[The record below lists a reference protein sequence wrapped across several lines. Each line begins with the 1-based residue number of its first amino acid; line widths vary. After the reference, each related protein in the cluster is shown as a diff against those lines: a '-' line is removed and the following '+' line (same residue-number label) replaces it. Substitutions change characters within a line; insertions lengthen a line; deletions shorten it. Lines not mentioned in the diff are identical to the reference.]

1 MRETRRRAFV
11 LFGVLL
17 LAMILAACGGDD
29 ADPTSTTAPAATT
42 VPATATIAA
51 AATVAPTE
59 APTEALAE
67 PTAEATVAEA
77 TATTAAPTATTAAPT
92 ATTEPPAA
100 ALTGKLT
107 VFAAASLTDAFT
119 QIGDSL
125 KADNPD
131 LEIEFNFAGS
141 QALVTQLGQ
150 GAHAEVFASADTK
163 QMGAAQDESVIANDP
178 VIFTHN
184 RLTIIVPADNPGGIQ
199 TPADLAKSGL
209 KIVFANEEVPVGRYT
224 GQVLDLMSADPA
236 FGADFRSQVEANI
249 VSLEENV
256 KQVVTKVQLGEA
268 DAGIVYSSDVTPAVR
283 DDVATIDIPDDLNV
297 IAEYPIALVVDG
309 DATLGQAFIDAVLS
323 EAGQQALA
331 DNGFR

>member
-1 MRETRRRAFV
+1 MRETRRQAFV
-11 LFGVLL
+11 LCGILL
-17 LAMILAACGGDD
+17 LAMMLAACGGSD
-29 ADPTSTTAPAATT
+29 ADPTSTPQRAATT
-42 VPATATIAA
+42 APATATAAA

-59 APTEALAE
+59 TTAS
-67 PTAEATVAEA
+67 PTAAEA
-77 TATTAAPTATTAAPT
+77 TATTPEPAATTA
-92 ATTEPPAA
+92 PPAA
-100 ALTGKLT
+100 ALSGKLT

-125 KADNPD
+125 KSANPD

-163 QMGAAQDESVIANDP
+163 QMGAAQDEKVIANDP
-178 VIFTHN
+178 IIFTHN

-236 FGADFRSQVEANI
+236 FGADFRSKVEANI
-249 VSLEENV
+249 VSLEDNV

-268 DAGIVYSSDVTPAVR
+268 DAGIVYTSDVTPAVR
-283 DDVATIDIPDDLNV
+283 GDVATVDIPDTLNV

-309 DATLGQAFIDAVLS
+309 NAALGQAFIDAVLS
-323 EAGQQALA
+323 EAGQQTLA
-331 DNGFR
+331 ANGFR